1 MTKRA
6 IRVALPCALFLA
18 NLAVPAQADI
28 VNGTGQAPI
37 TKDIETTRNVA
48 MAAARREIVVAM
60 LTGAIG
66 ADRLREV
73 PPATIDQIASQ
84 IRPDMITGQT
94 AERQGGNFLVTL
106 TADIDGAW
114 FRQQLDNANI
124 DSSSQRADNDRA
136 LMLVMLDEQDGVASD
151 FSKPAEVEVDYTHAE
166 GGSFHDHSSEA
177 ASSHEADAA
186 SSRQASAYSAS
197 AAGRYAASSSAAY
210 QGSDAAAYRGVNGAA
225 ASSSHA
231 AGAASSSTAGAYAS
245 HAAGASMSASAHA
258 HSASAAYAQHTA
270 VDAEVH
276 NDTTYHAHVIYQ
288 RPPAGS
294 DGDAIMAALKGS
306 LVDYGVA
313 TGDSWQAL
321 DAFYHGA
328 PPRYAALKQDA
339 SYNAFLTGLGTRN
352 TPFFLGGTFAVTHG
366 GTDPATG
373 QARCSASLDATA
385 SATADGRTISAKLVT
400 QDAIGSSPEACAKK
414 VAAALAQAAATAMGP
429 QIQNYW
435 RRQARAAVGQNTQQ
449 VADYTLVVHGTALGL
464 AQQADILDA
473 LQTTPGVESENFV
486 SQTPTDLR
494 FTVRYAGNAP
504 LQMALYMK
512 LRSQPAYAGMTA
524 NADGRSILMC
534 ISACGASH

>member
-1 MTKRA
+1 MTKHALRM
-6 IRVALPCALFLA
+6 ALPCALAFVSLA
-18 NLAVPAQADI
+18 SAAHAET
-28 VNGTGQAPI
+28 VNGTGDAPI
-37 TKDIETTRNVA
+37 TKDVETTRNLA
-48 MAAARREIVVAM
+48 TAKARRQIVVAL
-60 LTGAIG
+60 LTSTIG

-84 IRPDMITGQT
+84 IRPDMITNQT
-94 AERQGGNFLVTL
+94 AERQGTTFMVTL

-114 FRQQLDNANI
+114 FRQRLDDAGI

-151 FSKPAEVEVDYTHAE
+151 YATPAEVDVDYTHAE
-166 GGSFHDHSSEA
+166 GGSFHDHSSESA
-177 ASSHEADAA
+177 RSHEADAA
-186 SSRQASAYSAS
+186 SAHQASAYSTS
-197 AAGRYAASSSAAY
+197 AAGRSAASSSMAY
-210 QGSDAAAYRGVNGAA
+210 QGRDAAAYRGADGAA
-225 ASSSHA
+225 ATSSHA
-231 AGAASSSTAGAYAS
+231 AGAAASSANSAYAA
-245 HAAGASMSASAHA
+245 HASGVAISASSRAHVQ
-258 HSASAAYAQHTA
+258 SAAYAEHTA
-270 VDAEVH
+270 VDSEVH
-276 NDTTYHAHVIYQ
+276 DNTTYHSHVVYQ

-321 DAFYHGA
+321 NDFYHGA

-339 SYNAFLTGLGTRN
+339 RYNAFLGGLGTRN
-352 TPFFLGGTFAVTHG
+352 TPFFLGGTFAVTHS

-373 QARCSASLDATA
+373 QARCSGSLDATA

-414 VAAALAQAAATAMGP
+414 VAAALAQAAANAMGP

-435 RRQARAAVGQNTQQ
+435 RRQARAAVGQNSQQ
-449 VADYTLVVHGTALGL
+449 VADYTLVVHGPSLGM

-473 LQTTPGVESENFV
+473 LQNTPGVESENFV
-486 SQTPTDLR
+486 SQTGTDIR
-494 FTVRYAGNAP
+494 FTVRYSGNVP

-512 LRSQPAYAGMTA
+512 LRNQPAYAGMTA
-524 NADGRSILMC
+524 TADGRSILMC
-534 ISACGASH
+534 IGGCGAAH